1 MWAKIISKI
10 KKKEEGNLI
19 NKQRKTRFYNS
30 LFLDFK
36 FFVSILCY
44 NVI

>member
-10 KKKEEGNLI
+10 KKKRRGKFD
-19 NKQRKTRFYNS
+19 KQAKTRFYNS